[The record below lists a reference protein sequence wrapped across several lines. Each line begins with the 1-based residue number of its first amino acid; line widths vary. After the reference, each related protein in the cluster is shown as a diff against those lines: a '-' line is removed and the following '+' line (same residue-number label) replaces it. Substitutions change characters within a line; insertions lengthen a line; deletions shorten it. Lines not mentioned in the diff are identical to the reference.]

1 MNLLDPPSLLF
12 VQFAVLYLEIRT
24 FIYSIRKSKSYFKNT
39 SFEIFK
45 TESCLIYCFYINF
58 KLILKNYL
66 CTVLSVPFYFMT
78 QKLFKF
84 NTVPL
89 HPFTIISPQSSKERK
104 SGVKQKAKQTM
115 SVMNSRLLFL
125 LNYFQ
130 FFIPLTLAV
139 KRQGFEISLSLI

>member
-1 MNLLDPPSLLF
+1 
-12 VQFAVLYLEIRT
+12 
-24 FIYSIRKSKSYFKNT
+24 
-39 SFEIFK
+39 
-45 TESCLIYCFYINF
+45 
-58 KLILKNYL
+58 
-66 CTVLSVPFYFMT
+66 MT
-78 QKLFKF
+78 QKLVKY

-89 HPFTIISPQSSKERK
+89 HPFTVIFPQSSKERK

-130 FFIPLTLAV
+130 FFILLTLAV